1 MAHTDLYPPR
11 LDQVAKDEAHRRP
24 ARAAVRRVHA
34 DWPHWIPYAAGAWAA
49 LIAVLSTLW
58 LSGLGEYPLPTD
70 PEDSASV
77 LLGLD
82 PRLGAWLLL
91 GSSMTALLL
100 VAAASRR
107 IGLDRGNRLGV
118 AALALI
124 AVPYLILIPDNSLLV
139 LLGYS
144 PIFLVGLPFGW
155 PPVSYADQFTWP
167 VIFQAI
173 SLVGG
178 LLLVLTA
185 LVWRRRARRGCLRCG
200 RCAVRARWTSPHL
213 AAVWG
218 RWATLSAT
226 AVPLLYAIDRIAWA
240 LGIPLGISKDFLDD
254 LQRSGMVWAGLGLG
268 LFALLGAALTLGLI
282 QRWGA
287 VFPRWMV
294 GLAGRRVPPMLA
306 VIPSAAVALLVLA
319 AAVPIV
325 GAAVQISG
333 GEPLGIVQILIMGS
347 FPIWA
352 LALGTATLAYHLRR
366 RGACASCHRDG

>member
-1 MAHTDLYPPR
+1 M
-11 LDQVAKDEAHRRP
+11 
-24 ARAAVRRVHA
+24 
-34 DWPHWIPYAAGAWAA
+34 PYAAGAWAA
-49 LIAVLSTLW
+49 LVAVLSALW
-58 LSGLGEYPLPTD
+58 VGGAAGYPLPTD
-70 PEDSASV
+70 PDDSSSI

-91 GSSMTALLL
+91 GSSVTALLL
-100 VAAASRR
+100 VAGANRR
-107 IGLDRGNRLGV
+107 IGLGRGNRLGV
-118 AALALI
+118 AALVMI

-178 LLLVLTA
+178 LSLVLTA

-200 RCAVRARWTSPHL
+200 RGAVPARWASPY
-213 AAVWG
+213 AAAIWG
-218 RWATLSAT
+218 RWATLIAM
-226 AVPLLYAIDRIAWA
+226 AVPALYAIDRIAWA
-240 LGIPLGISKDFLDD
+240 LGIPLGISGDFLDD
-254 LQRSGMVWAGLGLG
+254 LHRTGMVWAGLGLG
-268 LFALLGAALTLGLI
+268 LFALLGAVLTLGLI
-282 QRWGA
+282 QRWGE

-294 GLAGRRVPPMLA
+294 GLSGRRVPPMLA
-306 VIPSAAVALLVLA
+306 VLPSAAVALLVLA

-325 GAAVQISG
+325 DAAVQISD
-333 GEPLGIVQILIMGS
+333 GESMGVLQTLIMGS